1 MKYMSRLF
9 IILGFVLMA
18 ISGCG
23 KSADSPAD
31 RGKAE
36 QKQPIILATTTSFQD
51 SGLLDVL
58 VQEFKKQ
65 SGYELKPISV
75 GSGEAVAMGK
85 RGEADV
91 MVVHSPKDEEAFMQ
105 EGLGKSRQPLMYND
119 YVLVGP
125 ETDPAGCKGMKSAAE
140 AFAAISQT
148 NAAFISRGDK
158 SGTHKKEQAIWAQ
171 AAASP
176 ANRGKANIQPAGSP
190 ADRGKPAGAWYIEA
204 GQGMGE
210 VLNMANNKAAY
221 ALTDRGTYLAHRA
234 KASLKIM
241 AEGDPI
247 LINPYSV
254 IVPNPAKFPKM
265 NLKGA
270 EKFAEFLLSPKTQKM
285 ISDFGIDKYGE
296 PLFHIYSKK

>member
-1 MKYMSRLF
+1 MKYLKVLCLALVLG
-9 IILGFVLMA
+9 IIV
-18 ISGCG
+18 
-23 KSADSPAD
+23 SAACSKVEP
-31 RGKAE
+31 KA
-36 QKQPIILATTTSFQD
+36 PIILATTTSFQD

-105 EGLGKSRQPLMYND
+105 EGFGKSRQPLMYND

-125 ETDPAGCKGMKSAAE
+125 ETDPAGCKGMKTAAE
-140 AFAAISQT
+140 AFTAISNT
-148 NAAFISRGDK
+148 NASFISRGDK
-158 SGTHKKEQAIWAQ
+158 SGTHKKEQSIWA
-171 AAASP
+171 
-176 ANRGKANIQPAGSP
+176 KANI
-190 ADRGKPAGAWYIEA
+190 KPAGTWYVEA

-221 ALTDRGTYLAHRA
+221 ALTDRGTYLAHSSAVSDKGALQPTIPGSNSVASGAIKLPEYRS

-241 AEGDPI
+241 VEGDPI

-254 IVPNPAKFPKM
+254 IIPNPAKFPKM
-265 NLKGA
+265 NLKGG
-270 EKFAEFLLSPKTQKM
+270 EKFAEFLLADGTQKM
-285 ISDFGIDKYGE
+285 IADFGVDKYGE
-296 PLFHIYSKK
+296 PLFHIYPKK